1 MRILLLEDDFSYRQ
15 SIKEYLMTLGFEVDD
30 VENGE
35 IACEKIAKETYNL
48 LILDV
53 KVPLISGFEVLEFA
67 KSLNLQIPIMIMTSL
82 IDINNLEI
90 AYNLGC
96 NEYLKKPF
104 EIVELKF
111 RINELLKNHYNLD
124 KNSVKILDDFFY
136 DFSKNTLF
144 KGENRIDLSS
154 VELKILNFL
163 LTKKSFCEAYEICN
177 EIFDSKVEN
186 GDIRMHIMKI
196 RKKTCENFII
206 SKRGLGYKI
215 NV

>member
-82 IDINNLEI
+82 IDINNLETVSYTHLTLPTI
-90 AYNLGC
+90 C
-96 NEYLKKPF
+96 
-104 EIVELKF
+104 
-111 RINELLKNHYNLD
+111 
-124 KNSVKILDDFFY
+124 SV
-136 DFSKNTLF
+136 
-144 KGENRIDLSS
+144 
-154 VELKILNFL
+154 
-163 LTKKSFCEAYEICN
+163 
-177 EIFDSKVEN
+177 
-186 GDIRMHIMKI
+186 
-196 RKKTCENFII
+196 
-206 SKRGLGYKI
+206 
-215 NV
+215 